1 MSAGRQKKLMYLNRR
16 APYGTIYAVEGL
28 EVVLIGA
35 AFDQDVC
42 MAFVGDGVY
51 QLKTGQD
58 TSGSDMKNFSPAY
71 RALGDYDVTRLYV
84 ERESLEERGLTFALT
99 PAAREALVKE
109 GYDPA
114 FGARPLRR
122 IIQRRVENPLSKEL
136 LRGGYEPG
144 DCITVDYGAPDDEGG
159 GYRFSRQPGAFDA
172 AGSETAAPTGAP
184 REAAPVGA

>member
-1 MSAGRQKKLMYLNRR
+1 MYLNRR

-35 AFDQDVC
+35 AFDQNVC

-84 ERESLEERGLTFALT
+84 ERESLEERGLTVDE
-99 PAAREALVKE
+99 PDAAHLGGRGRRLGREAV
-109 GYDPA
+109 DPGCGPHRDGA
-114 FGARPLRR
+114 SDRRAGRGVQLLTHAVFGFRPSIRHST
-122 IIQRRVENPLSKEL
+122 SKG
-136 LRGGYEPG
+136 RP
-144 DCITVDYGAPDDEGG
+144 
-159 GYRFSRQPGAFDA
+159 
-172 AGSETAAPTGAP
+172 
-184 REAAPVGA
+184 